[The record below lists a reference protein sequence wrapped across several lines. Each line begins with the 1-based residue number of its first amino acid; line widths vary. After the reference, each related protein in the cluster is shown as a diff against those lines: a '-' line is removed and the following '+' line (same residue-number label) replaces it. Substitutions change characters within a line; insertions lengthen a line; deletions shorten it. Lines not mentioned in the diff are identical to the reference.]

1 MPVHLRRLQIQPSE
15 LKIKSYFSS
24 LKVSLYK
31 FFWITWSFIY
41 GADILTKS
49 WVVDNS
55 QNLRYEPIVL
65 IDGIEGSESFLEIT
79 YVTNP
84 GAAWS
89 MLSEYPE
96 FLTLLA
102 GIALVAIFIFR
113 KQLEVSSMPQQLIFG
128 AICGGIAGNLTDR
141 LFRDPAEVV
150 DFIDV
155 FFPIVS
161 YDYPIF
167 NVADSGIFVGAIS
180 YFIWSLIEA
189 RNEKLI
195 ADTKGS

>member
-1 MPVHLRRLQIQPSE
+1 MA
-15 LKIKSYFSS
+15 
-24 LKVSLYK
+24 LYK
-31 FFWITWSFIY
+31 IFWITWGFVY
-41 GADILTKS
+41 VTDILTKS

-55 QNLRYEPIVL
+55 QSLRYDPITL

-102 GIALVAIFIFR
+102 GIALAAIYIFR
-113 KQLEVSSMPQQLIFG
+113 KQLEIVEMPQQLIFG
-128 AICGGIAGNLTDR
+128 SICGGIAGNLTDR

-155 FFPIVS
+155 FFPVVS
-161 YDYPIF
+161 YDYPVF
-167 NVADSGIFVGAIS
+167 NIADSGIFVGAIT
-180 YFIWSLIEA
+180 YFIWSLMEA

-195 ADTKGS
+195 AESQGS

>member
-1 MPVHLRRLQIQPSE
+1 MY
-15 LKIKSYFSS
+15 KI
-24 LKVSLYK
+24 
-31 FFWITWSFIY
+31 FWITWGFVY
-41 GADILTKS
+41 VTDILTKS
-49 WVVDNS
+49 WVVNNS
-55 QNLRYEPIVL
+55 QNLRYDPIIL
-65 IDGIEGSESFLEIT
+65 IDGIDGSESFLEIT

-102 GIALVAIFIFR
+102 GIALAAIYIFR
-113 KQLEVSSMPQQLIFG
+113 KQLEIVEMPQQLIFG
-128 AICGGIAGNLTDR
+128 SICGGIAGNLTDR

-155 FFPIVS
+155 FFPVVS
-161 YDYPIF
+161 YDYPVF
-167 NVADSGIFVGAIS
+167 NIADSGIFVGAIT

-195 ADTKGS
+195 AESQGS

>member
-1 MPVHLRRLQIQPSE
+1 
-15 LKIKSYFSS
+15 
-24 LKVSLYK
+24 VSLYK
-31 FFWITWSFIY
+31 IFWITWGFVY
-41 GADILTKS
+41 VTDILTKS
-49 WVVDNS
+49 WVVNNS
-55 QNLRYEPIVL
+55 QNLRYDPIIL
-65 IDGIEGSESFLEIT
+65 IDGIDGSESFLEIT

-102 GIALVAIFIFR
+102 GIALAAIFIFR
-113 KQLEVSSMPQQLIFG
+113 KQLEVSAMPQQLIFG

-167 NVADSGIFVGAIS
+167 NVADSGIFLGAII
-180 YFIWSLIEA
+180 YFIWSLVEA

-195 ADTKGS
+195 AENKET